1 MNKDFSYYLSKFL
14 KDYLIVERN
23 FSNNTVKS
31 YKKSFQIFVDYLV
44 NIVGIKIHNINFE
57 TITREIIIDFLNYLE
72 YEKHNSIKT
81 RNQRLK
87 AIKSFYNYC
96 SLQEIDNIV
105 NIKKVLTLKFKK
117 EPKSIVEHL
126 SEDELKKL
134 FDAIDAS
141 TKIGRRDL
149 VLLSLTYDTGARASE
164 IINLKYED
172 INLESKYIILLG
184 KGNKKRIVPIMEDT
198 KLLLIKYFNEF
209 NIKYNDYIFNNKG
222 TKYSKNLLPK
232 VCTKYSSFLFNK
244 KLHPHLFRH
253 SRAVHLLNHGVS
265 LLYIKELLGHESII
279 TTEIYAKVI
288 EKTKFKA
295 IEQATPAYKNDN
307 LPDWNDDK
315 DLLGQLLNL

>member
-14 KDYLIVERN
+14 KDYLIIERN

-31 YKKSFQIFVDYLV
+31 YKKSFQIFVDYLI
-44 NIVGIKIHNINFE
+44 NIMNFKINNINFE
-57 TITREIIIDFLNYLE
+57 TITREIIINFLNYLE
-72 YEKHNSIKT
+72 DDKHNSIQT

-96 SLQEIDNIV
+96 SLQEIENID

-117 EPKSIVEHL
+117 EPKSIVEYL

-134 FDAIDAS
+134 FDAIDVS

-149 VLLSLTYDTGARASE
+149 VLLSLTYDTAARASE

-172 INLESKYIILLG
+172 INLESKYIILTG
-184 KGNKKRIVPIMEDT
+184 KGNKKRVVPIMEDT
-198 KLLLIKYFNEF
+198 KSLLIKYFNEF
-209 NIKYNDYIFNNKG
+209 NIEYNDYIFNNKG

-232 VCTKYSSFLFNK
+232 VCDKYSSIIPNK
-244 KLHPHLFRH
+244 KLHPHIFRH
-253 SRAVHLLNHGVS
+253 TRAVHLLDHGVS
-265 LLYIKELLGHESII
+265 ILYIQELLGHESII
-279 TTEIYAKVI
+279 ATQIYAKVI

-295 IEQATPAYKNDN
+295 IEQATPTYKNDN
-307 LPDWNDDK
+307 LPDWNSDK
-315 DLLGQLLNL
+315 DLLSQLLDL